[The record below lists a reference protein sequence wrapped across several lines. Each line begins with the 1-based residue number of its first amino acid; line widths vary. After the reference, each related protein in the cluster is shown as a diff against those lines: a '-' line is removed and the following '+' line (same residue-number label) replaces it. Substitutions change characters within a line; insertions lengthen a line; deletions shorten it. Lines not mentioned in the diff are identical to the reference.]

1 MGKEDKRRKTGDA
14 GRCTKQKSQRLYA
27 RKRRSLNKGKK
38 IKKNCDSRGLDRGG
52 ETNFESAS

>member
-1 MGKEDKRRKTGDA
+1 MGKEDKRRRKTGDA

-38 IKKNCDSRGLDRGG
+38 IKKKL
-52 ETNFESAS
+52 

>member
-38 IKKNCDSRGLDRGG
+38 IKKKL
-52 ETNFESAS
+52 